1 MGFIILFLNLDWM
14 FQVISGLNNFNA
26 KSVES
31 IVKAAN
37 KGGMLYMLISLLARS
52 LSGKCFRSCR

>member
-37 KGGMLYMLISLLARS
+37 KGGMLYVLISLLARS
-52 LSGKCFRSCR
+52 LFGKCFRSCR